1 MDNKNRHLTTL
12 YIIIGVLIL
21 SIFLQRSCIRE
32 DVVIANSI
40 KYDTI
45 FKNKELPS
53 TVITKYVN
61 VKGDTVFI
69 PGKVN
74 VVEVKKFEKAP
85 DTAKLKLYTDATKIR
100 SYNSVFNNKDA
111 DISIYTETKGELLK
125 IVPTVNIKQPKEVK
139 SVFALYGGAGLYNN
153 TQFSNPGLK
162 FDLGVQ
168 LKKGDII
175 EASYD
180 TNKNIYL
187 SYKMQLINI
196 KK

>member
-12 YIIIGVLIL
+12 YIVIGVLIL

-100 SYNSVFNNKDA
+100 SYNSIFNNKDA

-125 IVPTVNIKQPKEVK
+125 IVPTINIKKPKEVK
-139 SVFALYGGAGLYNN
+139 SVFALYVGGRVSNN
-153 TQFSNPGLK
+153 KPLNNFALEGNIGIQN
-162 FDLGVQ
+162 
-168 LKKGDII
+168 KKGDILF
-175 EASYD
+175 AGYD
-180 TNKNIYL
+180 TQGNISLGYTFR
-187 SYKMQLINI
+187 LINI
-196 KK
+196 IK